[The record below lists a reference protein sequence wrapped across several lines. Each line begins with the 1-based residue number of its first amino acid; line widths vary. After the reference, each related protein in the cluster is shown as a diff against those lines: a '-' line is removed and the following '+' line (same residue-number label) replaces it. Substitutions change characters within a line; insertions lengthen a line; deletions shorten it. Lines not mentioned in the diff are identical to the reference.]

1 MICYHRP
8 SVILL
13 IFFILNRPFLFLFGF
28 DPLFSF
34 HRPDFVHFN
43 KTKKQKTKKTKNK
56 KTKTK
61 TKQKK
66 SDRKKL
72 QIFHFLCSRVAE
84 GQG

>member
-1 MICYHRP
+1 LGLTP
-8 SVILL
+8 S
-13 IFFILNRPFLFLFGF
+13 FLFIDLI
-28 DPLFSF
+28 LSILTKQKSK
-34 HRPDFVHFN
+34 
-43 KTKKQKTKKTKNK
+43 KTKKNKNKTKNK